1 MITRRDA
8 TALLGAMGL
17 GATTFPWARDANAA
31 THVLPEDPVEQNEV
45 WVRIAGRTDE
55 GESIWR
61 VHIRFYAIT
70 NDGVIP
76 LLQTRGAMR
85 DWWRAEG
92 NSVHHRYVSTTN
104 FYVDPESGVYIDE
117 FTNPIT
123 GRLTQLEPLT
133 GRRKHGEVF
142 TPNGR
147 YHPETREAFPEM
159 YEDRPLAL
167 DWRVEAGLVRVFDTV
182 HFPPIVLQPMH
193 EVHTYAAPAAQAL
206 DETLNSAEA
215 ITTGWFAAAFR
226 PWMDMADVD
235 GYLLWHV
242 EKTKLAGLGD
252 LDDAFLAH
260 ARAIVKNFDVSPEFD
275 EGPSYL
281 EMRMR
286 EQGGADG

>member
-17 GATTFPWARDANAA
+17 GATALPWARDANAA
-31 THVLPEDPVEQNEV
+31 THVLPEDPAEQNEV

-61 VHIRFYAIT
+61 V
-70 NDGVIP
+70 
-76 LLQTRGAMR
+76 
-85 DWWRAEG
+85 
-92 NSVHHRYVSTTN
+92 
-104 FYVDPESGVYIDE
+104 
-117 FTNPIT
+117 
-123 GRLTQLEPLT
+123 
-133 GRRKHGEVF
+133 
-142 TPNGR
+142 
-147 YHPETREAFPEM
+147 
-159 YEDRPLAL
+159 
-167 DWRVEAGLVRVFDTV
+167 EAGLIRVFDTV

-206 DETLNSAEA
+206 DESLNSAEA

-226 PWMDMADVD
+226 PWMDMADVA

-242 EKTKLAGLGD
+242 EKTKLGGLGD
-252 LDDAFLAH
+252 LDDTFLAH
-260 ARAIVKNFDVSPEFD
+260 ARAAVKNFDVSPEFD

-286 EQGGADG
+286 EQRGNDG